1 MDFFSC
7 MDLILIRMII
17 QVYTCGEEKRCMEN
31 EGDGM
36 RYQEVYN
43 LAQQGYSYQQ
53 IADKMGITLKTVYKY
68 NHRCKHEAGKKVPHR
83 GKNVK
88 YKKLELALVEKYGSK
103 KAAARKMGI
112 GYTTLNC
119 ILAGRQKP
127 HETTIEVLMY
137 ATGLT
142 KEKIFSES

>member
-1 MDFFSC
+1 MGG
-7 MDLILIRMII
+7 
-17 QVYTCGEEKRCMEN
+17 TEN
-31 EGDGM
+31 GGDGM
-36 RYQEVYN
+36 RYQEVFN

-68 NHRCKHEAGKKVPHR
+68 NHRCKHESGKKVPHR

-119 ILAGRQKP
+119 ILAGKQKP
-127 HETTIEVLMY
+127 RDFTMVLLAD
-137 ATGLT
+137 ATGL
-142 KEKIFSES
+142 ERREILSES